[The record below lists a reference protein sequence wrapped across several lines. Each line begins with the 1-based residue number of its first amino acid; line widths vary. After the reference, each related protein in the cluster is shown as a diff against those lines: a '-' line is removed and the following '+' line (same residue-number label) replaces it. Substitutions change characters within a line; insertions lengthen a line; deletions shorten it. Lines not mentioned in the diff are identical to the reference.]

1 MLGLF
6 AVAGLGTVFNNASM
20 NLTKSYGNSSQIAT
34 QQASHDKSAA
44 LFGGFAGGT
53 ALSLFLYIG
62 LTVCTFTMKNSKRL
76 GIVFIVIGAI
86 PIFVTIG
93 WGIVP
98 FALFLPAGIVAL
110 RKKKSEEV
118 KA

>member
-6 AVAGLGTVFNNASM
+6 AVAGLGTSFNNIGM
-20 NLTKSYGNSSQIAT
+20 NLTKSYGNSSQIAA
-34 QQASHDKSAA
+34 QQASHDKNQAMFTS
-44 LFGGFAGGT
+44 FAGGT

-62 LTVCTFTMKNSKRL
+62 LLVCTFVVRKTKLL
-76 GIVFIVIGAI
+76 GIVFLVIGFI
-86 PIFVTIG
+86 PVMITIG

-110 RKKKSEEV
+110 RHKEKV
-118 KA
+118 GLTA